1 MEQRPQCPKCE
12 HEGVVKNGFVKE
24 IQRWKCKSCRYEFT
38 RLEPRGKSIALKA
51 WAIALVV
58 SGLSFRATGQLL
70 KVSGNAV
77 SDWVKTLAQ
86 QLPNPPKP
94 AQVTAIEVDELW
106 HFIQKKQ
113 SNSGY
118 GLPWIVIP
126 AGFLD
131 GSAEIVVVKP
141 LAP

>member
-1 MEQRPQCPKCE
+1 MEERPHCPKCQ
-12 HEGVVKNGFVKE
+12 HEQVVKNGFVKGA
-24 IQRWKCKSCRYEFT
+24 QRWKCKGCTYEFT
-38 RLEPRGKSIALKA
+38 RLTPKGKPIALKA

-58 SGLSFRATGQLL
+58 SGLSFRAVGRLL

-77 SDWVKTLAQ
+77 ANWVQLRAD
-86 QLPNPPKP
+86 QLPDPPEP

-106 HFIQKKQ
+106 HFIQKRQ
-113 SNSGY
+113 THSGY

-131 GSAEIVVVKP
+131 GSAGIVVVKP
-141 LAP
+141 SAH